1 MKHRRSED
9 LRSHD
14 MLQVLMDLQ
23 DKGERMKD
31 EEDNNNQDEF
41 EIDAKLSGAKINPA
55 LVMNEDAVAQSAVLF
70 FIAGAEK

>member
-1 MKHRRSED
+1 MEAEVTSQAEED
-9 LRSHD
+9 EDNNNQESND
-14 MLQVLMDLQ
+14 DV
-23 DKGERMKD
+23 